1 MLLRFVVVFAVQQTG
16 SAELPARVNKF
27 LLPARLQTKI
37 LLFYNFKIFP
47 HFRTLAMEPQFSV
60 VKHWRWNI
68 KTPSPLL
75 LFHGST
81 SWSEIDLKVTPQTL
95 WVAHIEFVYLILK
108 NILCIRWYIFVHIS
122 QCLLQWWQ
130 TVVVM
135 LDTFSNFDG
144 SPLNSQ
150 PWAFR
155 CNYY

>member
-1 MLLRFVVVFAVQQTG
+1 MFWWILLHPSSFPSEKCNFKAAVFLRFVVVFAIQQTG

-81 SWSEIDLKVTPQTL
+81 SWSEIDLEVTPQTSSASYFSSFFQSL
-95 WVAHIEFVYLILK
+95 SQVYLAWD
-108 NILCIRWYIFVHIS
+108 RIS
-122 QCLLQWWQ
+122 
-130 TVVVM
+130 VVSSEIAQHHLV
-135 LDTFSNFDG
+135 
-144 SPLNSQ
+144 P
-150 PWAFR
+150 
-155 CNYY
+155 